1 MRGALF
7 LVGYDDPRVLHAL
20 PLRHFTFAV
29 HAGAH
34 QFREL
39 HVCGL
44 FLFQGFVFP
53 SVGCPSHRAC
63 RQGFVS
69 SCCPPG
75 GWPWCGQHRRRGDRP
90 PCVCRSAGSCVHRGC
105 GPVRSCAVAW
115 VVDFWLV
122 CQQARLC
129 GSSMVTPILQQIGFL
144 IGCGGAVQSAIPH
157 PSRLCVQYG
166 SRCQLWPIAWDR
178 GSSCTFPRWRVG
190 LFPRKRKAPRCTQAG
205 AGPLNAFAIGAW
217 HF

>member
-1 MRGALF
+1 MML
-7 LVGYDDPRVLHAL
+7 PVLHAL

-29 HAGAH
+29 HAGAR

-39 HVCGL
+39 HVRSL

-63 RQGFVS
+63 RQVFVS

-75 GWPWCGQHRRRGDRP
+75 GWPWFGQHRRRGDRP

-105 GPVRSCAVAW
+105 GPVRSSAVAW

-129 GSSMVTPILQQIGFL
+129 GSSMVTTIPAADRVPDRLRRRRSERNTASIAALRSIWKQMPTMAHRLGPGKFL
-144 IGCGGAVQSAIPH
+144 YVPTVEGRALSPQAEGTPLHAGRS
-157 PSRLCVQYG
+157 G
-166 SRCQLWPIAWDR
+166 S
-178 GSSCTFPRWRVG
+178 TERVCNRRMA
-190 LFPRKRKAPRCTQAG
+190 LLISHSLRP
-205 AGPLNAFAIGAW
+205 
-217 HF
+217 